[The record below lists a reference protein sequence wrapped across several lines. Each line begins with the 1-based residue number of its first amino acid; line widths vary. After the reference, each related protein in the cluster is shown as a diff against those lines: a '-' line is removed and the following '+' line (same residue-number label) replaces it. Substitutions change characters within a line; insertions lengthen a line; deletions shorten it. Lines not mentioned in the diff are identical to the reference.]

1 MHRVEGIH
9 LDWTAAAF
17 TAAVVILCA
26 VFSGLISAFSV
37 DSRRILSALQD
48 GSRTQAGTRGRA
60 SLRQG
65 LLFFEISLTVV
76 LLIGAGLLL
85 KSYRHLR
92 ATNLGI
98 PIHNVLMMQ
107 VGLPDERYKTAVEQV
122 SFKQRLIER
131 VRAIPGVESAALVS
145 TAPGQG
151 WGGDRIVVVV
161 EHPPLAKD
169 AEIDMMVR
177 GADPGYFAAMN
188 IPIVK
193 GRTFAADE
201 KLTKD
206 HVILISQQAAR
217 ICFPGEDPIGKHLKV
232 TLTGDIYEIIGVVG
246 DTLYSISDPVL
257 PMMYMPIFGNG
268 FTNVTIVLRSAH
280 DVDVLAM
287 PVEKLVSQLDR
298 DLPVSGVMTL
308 EESLAKAT
316 LGSQF
321 DSLLVLG
328 FAVIALVLAAVGHY
342 GVLAYLV
349 TQQTSEIGIRIAL
362 GAERGQILRKI
373 LFDGVRPALA
383 GIAAGLLIS
392 AAAVRLIG
400 SMLYETAPLDPGVFA
415 AVAGVFL
422 VVAVAACL
430 MPAWRASRLDPM
442 QALRTE

>member
-1 MHRVEGIH
+1 
-9 LDWTAAAF
+9 
-17 TAAVVILCA
+17 
-26 VFSGLISAFSV
+26 
-37 DSRRILSALQD
+37 
-48 GSRTQAGTRGRA
+48 
-60 SLRQG
+60 
-65 LLFFEISLTVV
+65 
-76 LLIGAGLLL
+76 
-85 KSYRHLR
+85 
-92 ATNLGI
+92 
-98 PIHNVLMMQ
+98 
-107 VGLPDERYKTAVEQV
+107 
-122 SFKQRLIER
+122 
-131 VRAIPGVESAALVS
+131 
-145 TAPGQG
+145 
-151 WGGDRIVVVV
+151 
-161 EHPPLAKD
+161 
-169 AEIDMMVR
+169 
-177 GADPGYFAAMN
+177 
-188 IPIVK
+188 
-193 GRTFAADE
+193 
-201 KLTKD
+201 
-206 HVILISQQAAR
+206 
-217 ICFPGEDPIGKHLKV
+217 
-232 TLTGDIYEIIGVVG
+232 
-246 DTLYSISDPVL
+246 
-257 PMMYMPIFGNG
+257 
-268 FTNVTIVLRSAH
+268 
-280 DVDVLAM
+280 VDVLAM